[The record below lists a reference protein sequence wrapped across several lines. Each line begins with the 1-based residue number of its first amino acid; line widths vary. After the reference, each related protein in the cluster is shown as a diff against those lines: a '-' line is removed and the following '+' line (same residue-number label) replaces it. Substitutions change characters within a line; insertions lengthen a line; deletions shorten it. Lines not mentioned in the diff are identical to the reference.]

1 MKRKGTKLGTA
12 GIALVLLISSLYGV
26 LNHRG
31 AIESQAADQYIV
43 SRVVDGDTLE
53 VQKGDQL
60 EKVRLIGVDTPE
72 TVKPNTPVQPYGK
85 EASDFTK
92 KMLLNK
98 AITLEFDAGRTDKYG
113 RLLAYVY
120 LEDEMFNETLLRE
133 GYARLMTVP
142 PNVKYVD
149 RFVAIQKEAREAG
162 RGLWGLPEE
171 SKATVEKDTK
181 AEKIDINKATQS
193 QLESLDG
200 IGPALAKRIIEYR
213 GQTKFKTIED
223 IMKVNGIKEDIF
235 NKIKAFI
242 KV

>member
-1 MKRKGTKLGTA
+1 MKSTKLGTV
-12 GIALVLLISSLYGV
+12 GIALVLLVSSIYMT
-26 LNHRG
+26 LNHTG
-31 AIESQAADQYIV
+31 GTEPKAGSDQYIV
-43 SRVVDGDTLE
+43 TRVVDGDTLE
-53 VQKGDQL
+53 VKMGDQL

-98 AITLEFDAGRTDKYG
+98 EVTLKFDVGRTDKYG

-120 LEDEMFNETLLRE
+120 LGNEMFNETLLKE

-142 PNVKYVD
+142 PNVKYAD

-162 RGLWGLPEE
+162 KGLWGLPEE
-171 SKATVEKDTK
+171 SKTTQEKAVKT
-181 AEKIDINKATQS
+181 EKININNATQA

-213 GQTKFKTIED
+213 GQSKFKTIED
-223 IMKVNGIKEDIF
+223 IMKVNGIKEDTF
-235 NKIKAFI
+235 NKIKDFI